1 MEDAGIYARQVP
13 GLDRVVQFGVAQ
25 GRVVGVDF
33 PDAVPADADSDHPLF
48 ERLEE
53 YLGGGADLTDVTV
66 ALTVPTDRRAV
77 LEAVQEL
84 PAGETVG
91 LARLVRLAG
100 LDPDDESDRR
110 TTETTLREN
119 PVPILVPDHR
129 VEAPGATPDDVV
141 RALRT
146 VERN

>member
-33 PDAVPADADSDHPLF
+33 PDAVPADADPEHPLF

-53 YLGGGADLTDVTV
+53 YLGGGDDLTDVAV

-77 LEAVQEL
+77 LEAVREL

-91 LARLVRLAG
+91 TDRLVRLAG

-146 VERN
+146 VEGT

>member
-77 LEAVQEL
+77 LEAVREL